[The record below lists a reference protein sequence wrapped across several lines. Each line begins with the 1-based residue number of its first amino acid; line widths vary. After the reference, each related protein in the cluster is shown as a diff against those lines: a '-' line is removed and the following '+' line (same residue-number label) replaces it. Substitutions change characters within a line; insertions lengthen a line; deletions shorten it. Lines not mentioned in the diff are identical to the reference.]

1 MDSVSILG
9 PVAPS
14 PTTIPFF
21 LPTVPAGFPSPAQ
34 DHIEQRVSLDELFQL
49 HRPQIYLAQVSGHS
63 LTGLGILD
71 GDLVL
76 IDKALQPRREDVV
89 IACLN
94 GDPLIKIFDIE
105 GEPAE
110 LGKNRTLRF
119 SELPQRPEFPVFQ
132 LAALPPNVI
141 AGQVDVLPAQWRKV
155 LQ

>member
-1 MDSVSILG
+1 MFKVNSVDSVSILG

-34 DHIEQRVSLDELFQL
+34 DHLEQRISLDELFHL

-94 GDPLIKIFDIE
+94 GDPLIKIFDMESQQVVLRSANPAYPPRYVLE
-105 GEPAE
+105 GEE
-110 LGKNRTLRF
+110 LHIWGVYIGLCRRGRN
-119 SELPQRPEFPVFQ
+119 
-132 LAALPPNVI
+132 
-141 AGQVDVLPAQWRKV
+141 GG
-155 LQ
+155 